1 MTRVEKFK
9 KIAEEITSLYE
20 QKDKAYGD
28 SFGSTYDKLGII
40 SAVTRISDK
49 TNRLCRL
56 ATNPDIDDLGESI
69 EDTLKDLAAYC
80 IMTLAARSSKED
92 VITPVHIDKS
102 YSVDGVAGL
111 KVDDTVMH
119 HTSDVIEPRK
129 RCIKEIIIHGPL
141 IKILFWDM
149 GWYCTMSI
157 EDIKKHL
164 IKVEDEKKV

>member
-1 MTRVEKFK
+1 MTRVEQFK

-20 QKDKAYGD
+20 VKDQCYGN

-49 TNRLCRL
+49 TNRLCQL
-56 ATNPDIDDLGESI
+56 ATNPDIDNLGESI

-80 IMTLAARSSKED
+80 IMTLIARSPKKD
-92 VITPVHIDKS
+92 INPMLMDKS

-111 KVDDTVMH
+111 KVNDTVMH
-119 HTSDVIEPRK
+119 HISDVLEPRK
-129 RCIKEIIIHGPL
+129 RCIKEIIINGPL

-149 GWYCTMSI
+149 GWYCTMNV
-157 EDIKKHL
+157 EGIKEHL
-164 IKVEDEKKV
+164 IKEEYEKKV